1 VPQRTVAAVSGPAGM
16 YRFVNPL
23 LLRLGIDEE
32 QLYINLERH
41 MKCGLGKC
49 GKCRINDICVCECGP
64 IFPYS
69 RVKHLREA
77 IER

>member
-1 VPQRTVAAVSGPAGM
+1 
-16 YRFVNPL
+16 
-23 LLRLGIDEE
+23 
-32 QLYINLERH
+32 

-69 RVKHLREA
+69 RVRHLREA